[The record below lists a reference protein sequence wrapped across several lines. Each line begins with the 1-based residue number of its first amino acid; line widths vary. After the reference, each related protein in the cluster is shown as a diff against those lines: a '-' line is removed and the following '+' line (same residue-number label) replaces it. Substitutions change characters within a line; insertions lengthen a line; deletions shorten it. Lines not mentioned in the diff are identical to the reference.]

1 MKQQAILAPI
11 DGTPITEAA
20 FVPQGRPYQVC
31 TRCVMD
37 TTDPDITFDQAGV
50 CNHCYYFDNNVKP
63 AWPEPEEGARLLEEM
78 IAKVK
83 SYGEGKQ
90 YDCIIG
96 LSGGIDSSF
105 VAVKAVEWGLRPLV
119 VHVDAGWN
127 SELAVMNIEQICK
140 RLGLDLVTHVV
151 DWEEMQDMQ
160 LAFLR
165 SNLANQDVP
174 QDHAF
179 FAALY
184 GYATQA
190 GIKYVINGSNYATES
205 ILPQS
210 WGYDAMDATHV
221 KAIHKR
227 FGGRGRGHFPVVSFW
242 DLYFRYPLIL
252 KMEVL
257 RPLNYIPYS
266 KEEAIRI
273 LEREYGWRY
282 YGGKHY
288 ESRWTRWFQ
297 AYYLPHK
304 FGYDKRK
311 AHLASLVVSGQM
323 TRDQAL
329 AELRKPLYDEKML
342 AEDKAFI
349 AKKLGLTVDELEGLI
364 SAPPRHYSEFPNH
377 QRKLKIAFSAYG
389 KLRNW
394 HAQWQSMRQQ
404 GLLISLFRRPLAW
417 GQRLLYVL
425 TRPFKLVL
433 GVGLRTLGRVRRL
446 SARVAHRV
454 KRMFVS

>member
-1 MKQQAILAPI
+1 MTQKAILAPI
-11 DGTPITEAA
+11 DGSPITEAA
-20 FVPQGRPYQVC
+20 FVPEGRPYQVC
-31 TRCVMD
+31 TRCIMD
-37 TTDPDITFDQAGV
+37 TTDPDITFDDQGV
-50 CNHCYYFDNNVKP
+50 CNHCHYFDNNVRP
-63 AWPEPEEGARLLEEM
+63 AWPSPEEGERILAEM
-78 IAKVK
+78 ISKVK
-83 SYGEGKQ
+83 SYGKDKQ

-127 SELAVMNIEQICK
+127 SELAVMNIEQICN

-184 GYATQA
+184 GYAIQA
-190 GIKYVINGSNYATES
+190 GIKYVISGSNYATES

-221 KAIHKR
+221 KAIHRR
-227 FGGRGRGHFPVVSFW
+227 FGQRKRSHFPLVSFW
-242 DLYFRYPLIL
+242 NLYFRYPMIL

-257 RPLNYIPYS
+257 RPLNYIPYN
-266 KEEAIRI
+266 KEDAIRI
-273 LEREYGWRY
+273 LERDYGWRY

-323 TRDQAL
+323 SRDEAL
-329 AELRKPLYDEKML
+329 EQLRKPLYDEKL
-342 AEDKAFI
+342 LVEDKAFI
-349 AKKLGLTVDELEGLI
+349 AKKLGISQQELDDLI
-364 SAPPRHYSEFPNH
+364 AAPPRHYTEFPNH
-377 QRKLKIAFSAYG
+377 QRKLKLAFTVYN

-394 HAQWQSMRQQ
+394 RAQWQSMRQQ
-404 GLLISLFRRPLAW
+404 GLVTSLLRRPITVLRRAFNFAARPVKALLRLI
-417 GQRLLYVL
+417 QRMLY
-425 TRPFKLVL
+425 RI
-433 GVGLRTLGRVRRL
+433 RRIL
-446 SARVAHRV
+446 P
-454 KRMFVS
+454 

>member
-1 MKQQAILAPI
+1 
-11 DGTPITEAA
+11 
-20 FVPQGRPYQVC
+20 
-31 TRCVMD
+31 
-37 TTDPDITFDQAGV
+37 
-50 CNHCYYFDNNVKP
+50 
-63 AWPEPEEGARLLEEM
+63 
-78 IAKVK
+78 
-83 SYGEGKQ
+83 
-90 YDCIIG
+90 
-96 LSGGIDSSF
+96 
-105 VAVKAVEWGLRPLV
+105 
-119 VHVDAGWN
+119 
-127 SELAVMNIEQICK
+127 
-140 RLGLDLVTHVV
+140 
-151 DWEEMQDMQ
+151 MQ

-184 GYATQA
+184 GYATKA

-221 KAIHKR
+221 KAIHRR
-227 FGGRGRGHFPVVSFW
+227 FGSRKRGNFPVVSFW
-242 DLYFRYPLIL
+242 NLYFRYPMIL

-257 RPLNYIPYS
+257 RPLNYIPYN

-273 LEREYGWRY
+273 LERDYGWRY

-323 TRDQAL
+323 SREDAL

-349 AKKLGLTVDELEGLI
+349 AKKLGMTVADLDGLI
-364 SAPPRHYSEFPNH
+364 AAPCHHFSEFPNH
-377 QRKLKIAFSAYG
+377 QRKLRTSFAAYY
-389 KLRNW
+389 KLRNAVYRW
-394 HAQWQSMRQQ
+394 RAIRQQ
-404 GLLISLFRRPLAW
+404 GI
-417 GQRLLYVL
+417 
-425 TRPFKLVL
+425 
-433 GVGLRTLGRVRRL
+433 LRTLLRRPFTLLQRAAYLATIPPRRALNLARRVVGRVRRL
-446 SARVAHRV
+446 ADR
-454 KRMFVS
+454 